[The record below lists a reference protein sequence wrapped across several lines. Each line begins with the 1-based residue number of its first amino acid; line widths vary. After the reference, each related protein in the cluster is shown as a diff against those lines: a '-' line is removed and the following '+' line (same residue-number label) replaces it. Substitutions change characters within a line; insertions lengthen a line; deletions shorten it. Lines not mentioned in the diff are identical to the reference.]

1 MRRTLPI
8 TALAAVLAFAPASA
22 WAAGGI
28 DVIRDCTDNGRMDD
42 SHGDLDYQQG
52 LDNLPSDVDEYTD
65 CRQIITAAR
74 RRDAIAK
81 SSSNDGGGGGGGA
94 GGGSSSSGGSG
105 GAAPR
110 GEHTAS
116 KARPVGQGKPVVPPD
131 SDLGAAPRNQFL
143 PTPVIVA
150 LVVMGLAV
158 LVWLVASIR
167 ARRLKL
173 PSLLL
178 RVVQRVFPRRA

>member
-1 MRRTLPI
+1 MRRILPI
-8 TALAAVLAFAPASA
+8 SLLAAVLALAPASA

-42 SHGDLDYQQG
+42 SHGDLDYQQA

-81 SSSNDGGGGGGGA
+81 TSSNDDGGGGGGG
-94 GGGSSSSGGSG
+94 SPSSSGGSG
-105 GAAPR
+105 G
-110 GEHTAS
+110 TARS
-116 KARPVGQGKPVVPPD
+116 GKSTARKAKPVDQGKPVVPPD
-131 SDLGAAPRNQFL
+131 SDLGAVPRNQFL

-150 LVVMGLAV
+150 LIVMALAV
-158 LVWLVASIR
+158 LVWLAASIR

-173 PSLLL
+173 PAPVL

>member
-1 MRRTLPI
+1 MRRILPI
-8 TALAAVLAFAPASA
+8 TLLAAVLALAPASA

-42 SHGDLDYQQG
+42 SHGDLDYQQA

-65 CRQIITAAR
+65 CRQIISAAR
-74 RRDAIAK
+74 RRDAVAK
-81 SSSNDGGGGGGGA
+81 TSSNDDGGGGSG
-94 GGGSSSSGGSG
+94 GGGSPSSSGGSG
-105 GAAPR
+105 GAAP
-110 GEHTAS
+110 GGKSTS
-116 KARPVGQGKPVVPPD
+116 PKARPVGQGNPVVPPD
-131 SDLGAAPRNQFL
+131 SDLGAVPRNQFL

-150 LVVMGLAV
+150 LIVMGLAV
-158 LVWLVASIR
+158 LVWLAAGIR

-173 PSLLL
+173 PPPLL

>member
-1 MRRTLPI
+1 MRRILPI
-8 TALAAVLAFAPASA
+8 TLLAAVLALVPASA

-74 RRDAIAK
+74 RRDAVAK
-81 SSSNDGGGGGGGA
+81 ASSNDGGGGGG
-94 GGGSSSSGGSG
+94 SPSSSGGSG
-105 GAAPR
+105 GTSA
-110 GEHTAS
+110 GGKSTAR
-116 KARPVGQGKPVVPPD
+116 KAKPLGKPVVPPD
-131 SDLGAAPRNQFL
+131 SDLGAVPRNQFL

-150 LVVMGLAV
+150 LIVMALAV
-158 LVWLVASIR
+158 LVWLAASIR

-173 PSLLL
+173 PPPIL